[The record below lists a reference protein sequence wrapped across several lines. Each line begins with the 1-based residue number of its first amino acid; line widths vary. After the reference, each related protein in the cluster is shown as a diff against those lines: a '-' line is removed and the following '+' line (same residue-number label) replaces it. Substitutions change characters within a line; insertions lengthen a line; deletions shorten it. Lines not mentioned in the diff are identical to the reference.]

1 MVFFHFAK
9 ACSIVYV
16 FLYPGYGIYKT
27 LNNRPAAP
35 EEQKAQEAE
44 NKRWLEYWSV
54 MAFVMSAEYLA
65 EWLVS
70 WFPGYWLLKSIFL
83 VWLVAPQTQGATF
96 VFHHL
101 LAPYLAQHEGEI
113 DARLKGLNTS
123 LMAYFQD
130 QLGQLLATVL
140 PSMTQQQQQQGEEK
154 TSQGQPQ
161 ANFAAGIMLSM
172 LHQYAPNVMAR
183 SQHHSNS
190 RPGTP
195 NASAKTSEYELRPE
209 LAHNVSQTS
218 IASHSSAISVM

>member
-27 LNNRPAAP
+27 LKNAP
-35 EEQKAQEAE
+35 EGVEEQKVQAAE
-44 NKRWLEYWSV
+44 LKRWIEYWGV

-70 WFPGYWLLKSIFL
+70 WFPGYWLFKSIFL

-101 LAPYLAQHEGEI
+101 LAPYLAQHESEI
-113 DARLKGLNTS
+113 DARLNGLNS
-123 LMAYFQD
+123 SVIAYFQD
-130 QLGQLLATVL
+130 QLGQLLAAVL
-140 PSMTQQQQQQGEEK
+140 PSMTQQQPGQ
-154 TSQGQPQ
+154 SGQPQ
-161 ANFAAGIMLSM
+161 ANFAAGMMLSM

-183 SQHHSNS
+183 SQHHSTS
-190 RPGTP
+190 RPSTP
-195 NASAKTSEYELRPE
+195 SVSETAKASAYELRPE
-209 LAHNVSQTS
+209 LNHNESQSS
-218 IASHSSAISVM
+218 ISSRSTAISVM

>member
-9 ACSIVYV
+9 ACSIIYV
-16 FLYPGYGIYKT
+16 FLYPGYGIYKA
-27 LNNRPAAP
+27 LNSRPAGEA
-35 EEQKAQEAE
+35 EQKAQAAE
-44 NKRWLEYWSV
+44 HKRWLEYWSV

-70 WFPGYWLLKSIFL
+70 WFPGYWLFKSIFL

-123 LMAYFQD
+123 VIAYFQD

-140 PSMTQQQQQQGEEK
+140 PSMTQQQQQP
-154 TSQGQPQ
+154 GQAPQ

-172 LHQYAPNVMAR
+172 LQQYAPNVVAR
-183 SQHHSNS
+183 SQHHSAS
-190 RPGTP
+190 RPSTP
-195 NASAKTSEYELRPE
+195 NETAKTSGYEVRPE
-209 LAHNVSQTS
+209 LSHNVSQSS
-218 IASHSSAISVM
+218 IASQASAISVM

>member
-9 ACSIVYV
+9 ACSIIYV

-27 LNNRPAAP
+27 LNSRPAGE
-35 EEQKAQEAE
+35 EEQKAQAAE

-70 WFPGYWLLKSIFL
+70 WFPGYWLFKSIFL

-96 VFHHL
+96 VFQHL

-123 LMAYFQD
+123 VIAYFQD
-130 QLGQLLATVL
+130 QLGQLLAAVL
-140 PSMTQQQQQQGEEK
+140 PSMNQQQQQP
-154 TSQGQPQ
+154 GQAPQ
-161 ANFAAGIMLSM
+161 ANFAAGMMLSM
-172 LHQYAPNVMAR
+172 LQQYAPNVVAR

-190 RPGTP
+190 RPSTP
-195 NASAKTSEYELRPE
+195 NETAKTSAYEVRPE
-209 LAHNVSQTS
+209 LSHNVSQSS
-218 IASHSSAISVM
+218 IASQASAISVM

>member
-16 FLYPGYGIYKT
+16 FLYPGYGIYKS
-27 LNNRPAAP
+27 LNYRPAGA
-35 EEQKAQEAE
+35 EEQKVQEAE

-65 EWLVS
+65 EWVVS
-70 WFPGYWLLKSIFL
+70 WFPGYWLFKSIFL

-130 QLGQLLATVL
+130 QLGQLLAAVL
-140 PSMTQQQQQQGEEK
+140 PSMTQQQQQGQPGQG
-154 TSQGQPQ
+154 PQ
-161 ANFAAGIMLSM
+161 ANFAAGMMLSM
-172 LHQYAPNVMAR
+172 LQQYAPNVVAR
-183 SQHHSNS
+183 SQHHSS
-190 RPGTP
+190 RPSTP
-195 NASAKTSEYELRPE
+195 SASEKVSEQELRPE
-209 LAHNVSQTS
+209 LNHNVSQASITS
-218 IASHSSAISVM
+218 QSSAISVM

>member
-27 LNNRPAAP
+27 LNNRPAGA

-44 NKRWLEYWSV
+44 HKRWLEYWSV

-65 EWLVS
+65 EWVVS
-70 WFPGYWLLKSIFL
+70 WFPGYWLFKSIFL

-96 VFHHL
+96 VFQHL

-123 LMAYFQD
+123 VIAYFQD
-130 QLGQLLATVL
+130 QLGQLLAAVL
-140 PSMTQQQQQQGEEK
+140 PSMNQQQPG
-154 TSQGQPQ
+154 QGQPQ
-161 ANFAAGIMLSM
+161 ANFAAGIMLNM
-172 LHQYAPNVMAR
+172 LQQYAPSVLAR
-183 SQHHSNS
+183 SQHHSSS
-190 RPGTP
+190 RPGSP
-195 NASAKTSEYELRPE
+195 DVNVKTTAHELRPE
-209 LAHNVSQTS
+209 LSHNVSQSS

>member
-27 LNNRPAAP
+27 LNNRPAGP

-65 EWLVS
+65 EWVIS
-70 WFPGYWLLKSIFL
+70 WFPGYWLFKSIFL

-101 LAPYLAQHEGEI
+101 LAPYLAQHEADI
-113 DARLKGLNTS
+113 DARLKGLNS
-123 LMAYFQD
+123 SVIAYFQD

-140 PSMTQQQQQQGEEK
+140 PSMTQQQQGQSG
-154 TSQGQPQ
+154 QGQPQ

-172 LHQYAPNVMAR
+172 LQQYAPSVLAR
-183 SQHHSNS
+183 SQHHSTS
-190 RPGTP
+190 RPGSP
-195 NASAKTSEYELRPE
+195 NPTATGKTSGYELRPE
-209 LAHNVSQTS
+209 LSHNVSQSS
-218 IASHSSAISVM
+218 IASQASAISVM